1 MSIVVFDLETD
12 STIRDAPGNTREEQV
27 RNLQFSC
34 CSCLFV
40 NVEAIK
46 RGDSPDVIVESGK
59 MTTYWRDNQN
69 DIDAMMAAFE
79 EATVIV
85 GYNIFGFD
93 FPVLRRFYTDK
104 NQYHRHLCKSL
115 DLFSRVRDVV
125 GFWPKLDCLLK
136 RNSMPTKTADGLVA
150 IRWFAEGR
158 LDELKRYCES
168 DVLCCAKL
176 ALSSEMLVDVPSVG
190 TVTVP
195 GSVFNVQAFLKSMSV

>member
-1 MSIVVFDLETD
+1 MSVIVFDLETD
-12 STIRDAPGNTREEQV
+12 STIRDAPGRTREEQV
-27 RNLQFSC
+27 RNLQFTV
-34 CSCLFV
+34 CSLLSIG
-40 NVEAIK
+40 VEAIK
-46 RGDSPDVIVESGK
+46 RGDSPDVLVESGK
-59 MTTYWRDNQN
+59 MRSFWRDSKN
-69 DIDAMMAAFE
+69 DIEAMMAAFE

-93 FPVLRRFYTDK
+93 FAVLRRFYTDK

-115 DLFSRVRDVV
+115 DIFSRVRDVA
-125 GFWPKLDCLLK
+125 GYWPKLDSLLQ
-136 RNSMPTKTADGLVA
+136 RNGLPTKTADGLVA

-190 TVTVP
+190 TVIVP
-195 GSVFNVQAFLKSMSV
+195 GHVFNVQAFLKSMSV